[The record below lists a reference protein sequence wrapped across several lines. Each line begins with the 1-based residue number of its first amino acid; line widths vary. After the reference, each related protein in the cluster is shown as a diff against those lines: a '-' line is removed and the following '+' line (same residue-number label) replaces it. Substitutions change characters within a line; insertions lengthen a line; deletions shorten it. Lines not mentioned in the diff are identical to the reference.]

1 MVVLVLVV
9 IVYDIGLMFQVYK
22 DTQLMFACL
31 FNAFNYFIKDLFPYL
46 TRTSQLEFLEIAS
59 LGYKEE

>member
-9 IVYDIGLMFQVYK
+9 IVYDIGLILQVYE
-22 DTQLMFACL
+22 DTQINVCMSVQRVQL
-31 FNAFNYFIKDLFPYL
+31 FLKDLFPYL